1 MASSVYRAPKEAL
14 GIIRKHLRSF
24 IKVVHPDITT
34 SATTDQK
41 KVNEQS
47 LGELNNFLDLTDS
60 LCNSG
65 SDRNDT
71 AALAQSSDIKLGIN
85 QTDYTFVFHVPIP
98 DNGVAKG
105 EVTMKEVKVN
115 VAMPS
120 KVQGLKSLND
130 TQKAVW
136 LGSAANGA
144 IELLNGA
151 AIPISDDLQKLQLPV
166 HKICKEKMN
175 ARGRTAQ
182 NEIEDDFGEVEV
194 IDFESLIDE
203 QVRHYETHGFQN
215 VKQSSRMDNM
225 RSKNLFKKFDKPKQ
239 RNRRIQ
245 KIVED
250 ALYFTDDVS
259 DDEAVAAHRYF
270 CQYLYINFYEI
281 QVWSDFWDDAR
292 ICILKGIEKAE
303 IQERDGVLCLP
314 YGRAWGTYDNDV
326 ILQYITYGKN
336 VHQASVEY
344 GINFRPFG

>member
-60 LCNSG
+60 LCNPGSG
-65 SDRNDT
+65 GNND
-71 AALAQSSDIKLGIN
+71 SSLGHSSEAKLGIN

-98 DNGVAKG
+98 DDVVAKG
-105 EVTMKEVKVN
+105 EATMKEVKVN
-115 VAMPS
+115 VTMPS
-120 KVQGLKSLND
+120 KVHGLRSLND

-144 IELLNGA
+144 IELLEGA
-151 AIPISDDLQKLQLPV
+151 AISISEDLQQLQLPV
-166 HKICKEKMN
+166 HERGTEKAN
-175 ARGRTAQ
+175 VHRRKTQ
-182 NEIEDDFGEVEV
+182 NEMEDDLDELEV

-215 VKQSSRMDNM
+215 VKQSSKMDNV
-225 RSKNLFKKFDKPKQ
+225 RSKNLFKKFNKPKQ

-245 KIVED
+245 KIVQD
-250 ALYFTDDVS
+250 ALYFTDDIS
-259 DDEAVAAHRYF
+259 DDEVVAAHRYF

-292 ICILKGIEKAE
+292 ICILKDIENAE

-314 YGRAWGTYDNDV
+314 YGIAWGSYDNDI

-336 VHQASVEY
+336 VHAASMKY
-344 GINFRPFG
+344 GSNFSPFG